1 MGLEKTLDLGER
13 LPNVTVSQN
22 LQRNCV
28 KIAGLCFLMACLFCL
43 MFCEHLSMSVH
54 VDSLYQNT
62 TYTEKSINYK

>member
-1 MGLEKTLDLGER
+1 MGLEKTLGLGER

-22 LQRNCV
+22 LQRNCL
-28 KIAGLCFLMACLFCL
+28 KIAGLCFLMACLFC
-43 MFCEHLSMSVH
+43 MSVH